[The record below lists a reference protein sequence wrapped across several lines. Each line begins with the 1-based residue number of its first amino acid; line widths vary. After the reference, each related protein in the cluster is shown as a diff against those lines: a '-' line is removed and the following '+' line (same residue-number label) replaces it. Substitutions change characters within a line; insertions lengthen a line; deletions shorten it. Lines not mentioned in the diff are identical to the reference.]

1 MTLHGVCTIALT
13 PFTGEGDL
21 DEESIDSLAGFYL
34 NSGVHGVTILGIM
47 GEAHKLSDVERQAVT
62 ERYISAIGGRVPV
75 VAGCSAVATRIV
87 VERARAAEEA
97 GAAAVMVAPPNNQR
111 SLDLVFEHYRRV
123 AEAVSVP
130 VVVQDEPVNTGVV
143 MPAPFLARLVDEI
156 EGCRHVK
163 LEEAPTTIKISALLN
178 YAKTEVGVFGGLG
191 GMYFYEELARG
202 AAGIMTG
209 FAYPHV
215 LVETYRRFVEGEK
228 REAQEYFFRYL
239 PLIRFEAQLGVGG
252 VGIRKEILKL
262 RGVISSSHVRFP
274 APALDEE
281 TLRELEDLVEVLG
294 LAD

>member
-143 MPAPFLARLVDEI
+143 MPAPFIARLVDEI
-156 EGCRHVK
+156 ESCRHVK

-294 LAD
+294 LAG